1 MKKQWLSM
9 ILALCMVLCL
19 APTTA
24 HAAESKKGTLK
35 VITKVIGLPDG
46 VSAAGKTFTF
56 KVGMKLPGGISYQST
71 PLVITIGADGRTG
84 EGSMEVTS
92 EYQYLVVETAH
103 DDIADYR
110 WDYVTYPGGGYN
122 ESKLVWVYENAVSEP
137 IYVNNGFEELANSE
151 INSLPLTVA
160 GYALDADV
168 SAVTV
173 AKMETGVTIQ
183 SFKIKQ
189 YNAAGSWD
197 DLTSGTFQADTKY
210 AIEIFLG
217 KVAGCNYTGLTED
230 KVTVNG
236 KEVSVFE
243 NPSTGDMRVFHELEV
258 LKVVKTVERIEITK
272 QPTKTEYMAGD
283 KFDPTGMVVTA
294 VYEDGTSEPITNYII
309 FRGDIDAAEYPDVQ
323 RSVEIETNGAGT
335 YQGTL
340 TITGPAVQVQNF
352 VGRGFYVREVQG
364 NNQCWTYSNKE
375 YYVAFDIDN
384 TTREPMLTFYLNNEE
399 VSEMTFAN
407 IYTENLTTI
416 EIPFTKTVKLGGN
429 TAPGETDF
437 TIAVCDVNAHD
448 LSYYTDVKYTAAV
461 TTTGAGDYDGK
472 LIISGPAGKVSEFV
486 SEGFY
491 VREVND
497 GLPKWT
503 YSDAVWYVSSEG
515 EIFPAKMEKTDNG
528 EFYDV
533 INNADAVGKM
543 TFENIYTRNTSYTTP
558 DEKPIAS
565 PKTFDAGVARYGVS
579 ALLSLTGTALVIK
592 RKNG

>member
-1 MKKQWLSM
+1 MKRSRKTLFALL
-9 ILALCMVLCL
+9 LALVMALGL
-19 APTTA
+19 TA
-24 HAAESKKGTLK
+24 TAWAAEGDENGAIV
-35 VITKVIGLPDG
+35 VIPGDGSVVGNNVVQETYRIPFTKV
-46 VSAAGKTFTF
+46 VEQAGTCAPGKETF
-56 KVGMKLPGGISYQST
+56 KF
-71 PLVITIGADGRTG
+71 
-84 EGSMEVTS
+84 E
-92 EYQYLVVETAH
+92 
-103 DDIADYR
+103 
-110 WDYVTYPGGGYN
+110 
-122 ESKLVWVYENAVSEP
+122 AVNH
-137 IYVNNGFEELANSE
+137 V
-151 INSLPLTVA
+151 
-160 GYALDADV
+160 
-168 SAVTV
+168 
-173 AKMETGVTIQ
+173 
-183 SFKIKQ
+183 
-189 YNAAGSWD
+189 
-197 DLTSGTFQADTKY
+197 
-210 AIEIFLG
+210 
-217 KVAGCNYTGLTED
+217 
-230 KVTVNG
+230 
-236 KEVSVFE
+236 
-243 NPSTGDMRVFHELEV
+243 
-258 LKVVKTVERIEITK
+258 
-272 QPTKTEYMAGD
+272 
-283 KFDPTGMVVTA
+283 
-294 VYEDGTSEPITNYII
+294 
-309 FRGDIDAAEYPDVQ
+309 IDAAEYPDVQ

-352 VGRGFYVREVQG
+352 AGRGFYVREVQG
-364 NNQCWTYSNKE
+364 NDQCWTYSNKE

-407 IYTENLTTI
+407 IYTENLTTV

-429 TAPGETDF
+429 TAPGKTDF

-448 LSYYTDVKYTAAV
+448 LSYYPDVKYTATV

-558 DEKPIAS
+558 DEKPNTPETTAS
-565 PKTFDAGVARYGVS
+565 PKTFDAGVALYGVS